1 MKRLKKKADSSA
13 SVLIEA
19 IRSVCGSN
27 EFNDL
32 IALLPEIQNQYPD
45 AIYSGQM
52 YRKLIIPFETLEDMH
67 HYQKGNQEY
76 ISKEEFIEE
85 IRNFVTT
92 GEWQSCTYSLDSCKN
107 FYPSEVGISFIISFE
122 GEGID
127 LQQLCEELTYSDDED
142 IATQA
147 EVLQRA
153 YENEDEVV
161 AQVPSDYKVVT
172 INNENITKLKPKIK
186 IEFFDQQFEESQ
198 F

>member
-27 EFNDL
+27 EFNNL
-32 IALLPEIQNQYPD
+32 IALLPEIQDNYPD

-52 YRKLIIPFETLEDMH
+52 YRKLIIPFETLETMH

-85 IRNFVTT
+85 IKNFVTT

-107 FYPSEVGISFIISFE
+107 FYPLEVGISFIISFE

-127 LQQLCEELTYSDDED
+127 LQQLCEELTYDDDENIVD
-142 IATQA
+142 QA

-161 AQVPSDYKVVT
+161 AKIPNDYKVVT
-172 INNENITKLKPKIK
+172 INNENISKLKSKIK
-186 IEFFDQQFEESQ
+186 IDFFDQQFEESQ

>member
-1 MKRLKKKADSSA
+1 MKRLKKKADNSA

-27 EFNDL
+27 EFGDL
-32 IALLPEIQNQYPD
+32 IALLPTIQDQYPD
-45 AIYSGQM
+45 AIYSGHI
-52 YRKLIIPFETLEDMH
+52 YRKMIIPFETLETMN

-85 IRNFVTT
+85 IRNFVTV

-107 FYPSEVGISFIISFE
+107 FYPLEVGISFIISFE

-127 LQQLCEELTYSDDED
+127 LQQLCEELTYDNDED

-161 AQVPSDYKVVT
+161 AQVPSTYKVVT
-172 INNENITKLKPKIK
+172 INNENISKLKSKIK

>member
-1 MKRLKKKADSSA
+1 MKRLKKKADNSA

-19 IRSVCGSN
+19 IRNVCGSN
-27 EFNDL
+27 EFDDL

-52 YRKLIIPFETLEDMH
+52 YRKLIIPFETLDTMH

-85 IRNFVTT
+85 IKNFVTT
-92 GEWQSCTYSLDSCKN
+92 GEWQSCTYSLDSCKS
-107 FYPSEVGISFIISFE
+107 FYPLEVGISFIISFE

-127 LQQLCEELTYSDDED
+127 LQQLCEELTYDDNED
-142 IATQA
+142 IVDQA

-161 AQVPSDYKVVT
+161 AQVPNDYKVVT
-172 INNENITKLKPKIK
+172 INNENITKLKSKIK
-186 IEFFDQQFEESQ
+186 INFFDQQFEESQ

>member
-1 MKRLKKKADSSA
+1 MKRLKKKADNSTLA
-13 SVLIEA
+13 LIEA
-19 IRSVCGSN
+19 IRNICGSN

-32 IALLPEIQNQYPD
+32 IALLPEIQDKYPD
-45 AIYSGQM
+45 AIYSGNM
-52 YRKLIIPFETLEDMH
+52 YRKMIIPYETLDSMN

-76 ISKEEFIEE
+76 ISKEEFIEQ

-92 GEWQSCTYSLDSCKN
+92 GEWQSCTYSLDSCKD
-107 FYPSEVGISFIISFE
+107 FYPLEVGISFIISFE
-122 GEGID
+122 SEGID
-127 LQQLCEELTYSDDED
+127 LQQLCEELTYDDDED
-142 IATQA
+142 ISTQA

-161 AQVPSDYKVVT
+161 AQVPSDYKVIA
-172 INNENITKLKPKIK
+172 INNENITKLKSKIK

>member
-32 IALLPEIQNQYPD
+32 IALLSEIQDNYPD
-45 AIYSGQM
+45 AIYSGNM
-52 YRKLIIPFETLEDMH
+52 YRKMIIPYEILESMN

-107 FYPSEVGISFIISFE
+107 FYPLEVGISFIISFE

-127 LQQLCEELTYSDDED
+127 LQQLCEELTYDDDED

-161 AQVPSDYKVVT
+161 SQVPSNYKVVA
-172 INNENITKLKPKIK
+172 INNENITKLKSKIK

>member
-1 MKRLKKKADSSA
+1 MKRLKKKADNSA
-13 SVLIEA
+13 LTLIEA
-19 IRSVCGSN
+19 IRNVCGSN
-27 EFNDL
+27 EFDDL
-32 IALLPEIQNQYPD
+32 IALLPEIQDNYPD
-45 AIYSGQM
+45 AIYSGNM
-52 YRKLIIPFETLEDMH
+52 YRKLIIPFEALETMN
-67 HYQKGNQEY
+67 HYRKGNQEY

-107 FYPSEVGISFIISFE
+107 FYPLEVGISFIISFE

-127 LQQLCEELTYSDDED
+127 LQQLCEELTYNDNED
-142 IATQA
+142 IADQA

-161 AQVPSDYKVVT
+161 SKIPTNYHVVA
-172 INNENITKLKPKIK
+172 INNENITKLKSKIK

>member
-19 IRSVCGSN
+19 IRNVCGSN
-27 EFNDL
+27 EFDDL
-32 IALLPEIQNQYPD
+32 IALLPEIQDNYPD
-45 AIYSGQM
+45 AIYSGNI
-52 YRKLIIPFETLEDMH
+52 YRKMIIPFETLETMN
-67 HYQKGNQEY
+67 HYQKRNQEY
-76 ISKEEFIEE
+76 ISKEEFIEQ
-85 IRNFVTT
+85 IRNFVTV

-107 FYPSEVGISFIISFE
+107 FYPLEVGISFIISFE

-127 LQQLCEELTYSDDED
+127 LQQLCEELTYDDDED
-142 IATQA
+142 ISTQA

-161 AQVPSDYKVVT
+161 SKIPTNYHVVA
-172 INNENITKLKPKIK
+172 INNENITKLKSKIK

>member
-1 MKRLKKKADSSA
+1 MKRLKKKADNSA

-32 IALLPEIQNQYPD
+32 IALLPEIQDQYPD
-45 AIYSGQM
+45 AIYSGHI
-52 YRKLIIPFETLEDMH
+52 YRKMIIPFETLEDMH

-85 IRNFVTT
+85 IKNFVTT

-107 FYPSEVGISFIISFE
+107 FYPLEVGISFIISFE

-127 LQQLCEELTYSDDED
+127 LQQLCEELTYDDDED

-153 YENEDEVV
+153 YENEDEIVSKIPSTYHIV
-161 AQVPSDYKVVT
+161 A
-172 INNENITKLKPKIK
+172 INNENITKLKSKIK

>member
-27 EFNDL
+27 EFGDL
-32 IALLPEIQNQYPD
+32 IVLLPEIQDDYPD
-45 AIYSGQM
+45 VIYSGQM
-52 YRKLIIPFETLEDMH
+52 YRKMIIPFETLETMH

-76 ISKEEFIEE
+76 ISKEAFIEE

-107 FYPSEVGISFIISFE
+107 FYPLEVGISFIISFE

-127 LQQLCEELTYSDDED
+127 LQQLCEELTYDDDED

-153 YENEDEVV
+153 YENEEEVV
-161 AQVPSDYKVVT
+161 AKVPSDYKVIA
-172 INNENITKLKPKIK
+172 INNENITKLKSKIK

>member
-1 MKRLKKKADSSA
+1 MKRLKKKADNSA

-27 EFNDL
+27 EFDDL
-32 IALLPEIQNQYPD
+32 ITLLPEIQDNYSD
-45 AIYSGQM
+45 AIYSGSI
-52 YRKLIIPFETLEDMH
+52 YRKMIIPFETLEDMH

-85 IRNFVTT
+85 IRNFVTA
-92 GEWQSCTYSLDSCKN
+92 GEWQSCTYSLDACKN
-107 FYPSEVGISFIISFE
+107 FYPLEVGISFIISFE

-127 LQQLCEELTYSDDED
+127 LQQLCEELTYNDNED

-161 AQVPSDYKVVT
+161 SKIPTNYHIVA
-172 INNENITKLKPKIK
+172 INNENITKLKSKIK

>member
-1 MKRLKKKADSSA
+1 MKRLKKKADNSA
-13 SVLIEA
+13 LVLIEA
-19 IRSVCGSN
+19 IRNVCGSN
-27 EFNDL
+27 EFGDL
-32 IALLPEIQNQYPD
+32 IALLPTIQDQYPD
-45 AIYSGQM
+45 AIYSGNM
-52 YRKLIIPFETLEDMH
+52 YRKMIISFETLETMH

-76 ISKEEFIEE
+76 ISKEEFIEQ

-107 FYPSEVGISFIISFE
+107 FYPLEVGISFIISFE
-122 GEGID
+122 GKGID
-127 LQQLCEELTYSDDED
+127 LQQLCEELTYDDDED
-142 IATQA
+142 ISTQA

-161 AQVPSDYKVVT
+161 AQVPNNYNIVA
-172 INNENITKLKPKIK
+172 INNENINKLKSKIK

>member
-1 MKRLKKKADSSA
+1 MKRLKKKADNLA

-19 IRSVCGSN
+19 IRNICGSN
-27 EFNDL
+27 EFGNL
-32 IALLPEIQNQYPD
+32 IALLPEIQDQYPD

-52 YRKLIIPFETLEDMH
+52 YRKMIIPFETLETMNY
-67 HYQKGNQEY
+67 YQKGNQEY
-76 ISKEEFIEE
+76 ISKEEFVEE

-107 FYPSEVGISFIISFE
+107 FYPLEVGISFIISFE

-127 LQQLCEELTYSDDED
+127 LQQLCEELTYDDDENIVD
-142 IATQA
+142 QA

-161 AQVPSDYKVVT
+161 AKIPNDYKVVA
-172 INNENITKLKPKIK
+172 INNENITKLKPKIQ
-186 IEFFDQQFEESQ
+186 IDFFDQQFEEY
-198 F
+198 